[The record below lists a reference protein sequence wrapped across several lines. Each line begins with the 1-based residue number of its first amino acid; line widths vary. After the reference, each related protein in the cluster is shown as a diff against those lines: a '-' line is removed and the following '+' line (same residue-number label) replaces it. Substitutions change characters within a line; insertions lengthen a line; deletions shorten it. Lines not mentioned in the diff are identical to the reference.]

1 MKKTIKI
8 VGLLF
13 AAAMVLAGCTQPT
26 SSSSPNYNEPLFS
39 ENDVTVDATKYEIA
53 DGSWVFREID
63 KDANSSSTEHY
74 EFVIKNGKLD
84 YESDMKYIT
93 TGSGTIPEG
102 TSQAQIDAVKK
113 VGYNIDGNKY
123 SYTKEYDK
131 DAILK
136 LLQKMSSSSSSTSS
150 NNSDPELMYA
160 MKIMVAVGNANSM
173 NGKNTP
179 RGCKTNAEKTKYWWK
194 SEYTNT
200 TPTGTT
206 TTGSKTNNN
215 KKK

>member
-1 MKKTIKI
+1 
-8 VGLLF
+8 
-13 AAAMVLAGCTQPT
+13 
-26 SSSSPNYNEPLFS
+26 
-39 ENDVTVDATKYEIA
+39 
-53 DGSWVFREID
+53 
-63 KDANSSSTEHY
+63 
-74 EFVIKNGKLD
+74 
-84 YESDMKYIT
+84 MKYIT

-113 VGYNIDGNKY
+113 LGYNIDGNKY

-136 LLQKMSSSSSSTSS
+136 LLQKVSSSSSSTSS

-160 MKIMVAVGNANSM
+160 MKIMKAVGNANSM

-206 TTGSKTNNN
+206 TTGSKTCFLS
-215 KKK
+215 KK